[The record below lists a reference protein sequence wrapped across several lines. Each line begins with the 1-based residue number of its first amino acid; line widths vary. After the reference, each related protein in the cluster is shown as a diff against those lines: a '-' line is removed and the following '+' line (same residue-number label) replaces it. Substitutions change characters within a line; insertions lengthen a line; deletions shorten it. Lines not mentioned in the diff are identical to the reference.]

1 MHDPIKSLVECGV
14 GDDVET
20 VIVDGV
26 VRMSN
31 RAIPGVDFADLS
43 ARAQTAGERIW
54 SGWQHWDP
62 HGRTAQ
68 EMSPFSYQLRG

>member
-1 MHDPIKSLVECGV
+1 MRV

-20 VIVDGV
+20 VIVNGV

-43 ARAQTAGERIW
+43 VRAQTAGERIW

-62 HGRTAQ
+62 HGRTAE
-68 EMSPFSYQLRG
+68 EMSPFSYPLRG